1 MGAFLDII
9 NNVTV
14 RKNREGDTQMGEFT
28 PITTQEEFDAAIKD
42 RLARAEEKFSKKYE
56 GFMSSDDV
64 SKLKQDYELTINGL
78 QKAADENAKKY
89 ADYDKQIAE
98 RDARIKGYETASVKT
113 RIAHELGL
121 PYGAA
126 DYLKGEDEKSIKE
139 SAEAVK
145 KLFGT
150 SRRSS
155 TSPEAS
161 TETPTGDSKKEAYKQ
176 LLDKITNKNQ

>member
-1 MGAFLDII
+1 MGAFLDIN

-56 GFMSSDDV
+56 GYMSSDDV

-113 RIAHELGL
+113 RIAHEAGL
-121 PYGAA
+121 SYDAIDFLQG
-126 DYLKGEDEKSIKE
+126 DDEKSILE
-139 SAEAVK
+139 SAEKLK
-145 KLFGT
+145 KLTGANNT
-150 SRRSS
+150 RPMGDHDSS
-155 TSPEAS
+155 GS
-161 TETPTGDSKKEAYKQ
+161 GSKDAAYKSM
-176 LLDKITNKNQ
+176 LSKLT

>member
-1 MGAFLDII
+1 
-9 NNVTV
+9 
-14 RKNREGDTQMGEFT
+14 MGEFT

-56 GFMSSDDV
+56 GYMSSDDV

-113 RIAHELGL
+113 RIAHEAGL
-121 PYGAA
+121 SYDAIDFLQG
-126 DYLKGEDEKSIKE
+126 DDEKSILE
-139 SAEAVK
+139 SAEKLK
-145 KLFGT
+145 KLTGANNT
-150 SRRSS
+150 QPLANHDNNGGSS
-155 TSPEAS
+155 KDA
-161 TETPTGDSKKEAYKQ
+161 AYKSM
-176 LLDKITNKNQ
+176 LSKLT

>member
-1 MGAFLDII
+1 MGAFLDIKI
-9 NNVTV
+9 TSLYG
-14 RKNREGDTQMGEFT
+14 KTGKEIHMGEFT

-56 GFMSSDDV
+56 GYMSSDDV

-113 RIAHELGL
+113 RIAHEAGL
-121 PYGAA
+121 SYDAIDFLQG
-126 DYLKGEDEKSIKE
+126 DDEKSILE
-139 SAEAVK
+139 SAE
-145 KLFGT
+145 KLKRLTGANNT
-150 SRRSS
+150 QPLANHDNGGGSS
-155 TSPEAS
+155 KDA
-161 TETPTGDSKKEAYKQ
+161 AYKSMLQ
-176 LLDKITNKNQ
+176 KLT